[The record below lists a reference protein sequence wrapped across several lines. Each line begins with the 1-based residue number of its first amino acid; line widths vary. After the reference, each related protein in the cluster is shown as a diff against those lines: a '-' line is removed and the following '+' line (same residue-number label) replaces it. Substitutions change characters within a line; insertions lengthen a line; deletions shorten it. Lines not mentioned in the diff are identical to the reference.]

1 MRRYFRIQKQPMMNV
16 EQYIQQNK
24 LSETMGSIPAQTE
37 SPNKR
42 RLYVC
47 QDASTWGNIAPRR
60 IPLKAICQLEERRG
74 QGNSSARVCTHAAI
88 FQNSKTTHDKC
99 GAIHTTKQIKRDDR
113 AIFQPKQNQQARH
126 RYLLA
131 QTLPHRAIMLPTGF
145 ARQYVS
151 SDNDEAGQYFTQ
163 AADTCSDISLSTNRL

>member
-1 MRRYFRIQKQPMMNV
+1 MSAKTLPLGAILLPVGFRLKQYVSSKKGEGKAIVQRGCAHMRRYFRIQKEPMVNV

-24 LSETMGSIPAQTE
+24 LSETMGSISAQTE

-60 IPLKAICQLEERRG
+60 IPLKAICQLEEWRG
-74 QGNSSARVCTHAAI
+74 QGHSSARVYTHAAI

-99 GAIHTTKQIKRDDR
+99 GAIHTTKQIKRDGWVNAS
-113 AIFQPKQNQQARH
+113 AI
-126 RYLLA
+126 
-131 QTLPHRAIMLPTGF
+131 
-145 ARQYVS
+145 
-151 SDNDEAGQYFTQ
+151 GQ
-163 AADTCSDISLSTNRL
+163 